1 MEQNMEGED
10 GGTVDKSVTRMFE
23 IMYLISCGGGCVH
36 DYPSHG

>member
-23 IMYLISCGGGCVH
+23 IMYLISSGGYVH
-36 DYPSHG
+36 DCPSHG